1 MRYDFPF
8 LSATEP
14 KCKSKV
20 DVGYI
25 LDASGSLLNDYDAE
39 KDFLKA
45 LAQSFGVSKD
55 GSRGGVVTFR

>member
-1 MRYDFPF
+1 M
-8 LSATEP
+8 EP

-25 LDASGSLLNDYDAE
+25 LDSSGSLVNDYENE

-45 LAQSFGVSKD
+45 LAQSFGVSED
-55 GSRGGVVTFR
+55 GSRAGVVTFR